1 MKSDVRDNYNTRH
14 GGPFD
19 RGAADSWY
27 DRPFN
32 PHYFV
37 GETNMSEKIEM
48 AQMTAAEIAA
58 YTAGYRWNEEAGG
71 KKDYG
76 DGSEA

>member
-1 MKSDVRDNYNTRH
+1 MTSDVRRPYTTRP
-14 GGPFD
+14 GRPFD

-27 DRPFN
+27 GRPFN

-37 GETNMSEKIEM
+37 GTTNMSEKVEM

-58 YTAGYRWNEEAGG
+58 YTAGYRWNEDAGG

>member
-1 MKSDVRDNYNTRH
+1 MPVA
-14 GGPFD
+14 
-19 RGAADSWY
+19 RGAEDSGY
-27 DRPFN
+27 DRPCN
-32 PHYFV
+32 PHYLC
-37 GETNMSEKIEM
+37 GTTNMSEKAER

-58 YTAGYRWNEEAGG
+58 YTAGYRWNEDAGG